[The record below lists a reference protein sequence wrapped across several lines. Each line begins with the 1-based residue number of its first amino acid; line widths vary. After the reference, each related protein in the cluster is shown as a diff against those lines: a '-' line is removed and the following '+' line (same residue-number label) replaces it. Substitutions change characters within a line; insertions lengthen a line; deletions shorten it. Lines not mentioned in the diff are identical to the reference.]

1 MRYQVKAV
9 HPGEGI
15 VSTVL
20 DAASEADARRQAESQ
35 GLRVLS
41 LQAQRGWPGLRAGR
55 RSPAFPLVLFSQE
68 LCTLL
73 TAGLSL
79 VDAIESLGEKEA
91 DPATRKTLTEVTR
104 LLYEGKSFSLALG
117 QFPTVFPE
125 LYIAL
130 VQSSERTGALADA
143 LNRYVTYRTRVDQVR
158 QKIIGASVY
167 PALLLTV
174 GSGVLLFL
182 LGYVVPRFSLVFTD
196 MGRDLPWLSRI
207 LMALGKQIHDHQG
220 AVAGLLALLV
230 AGAWLALR
238 LPSTRAALERGVER
252 LPGIRNRLA
261 LYQLSRLYRSLG
273 ILLQGGIPIVTA
285 LGMARGLLG
294 VAMRPQLDKVTA
306 RIKEG
311 QSLSRALE
319 DHGLA
324 TPVALRMLR
333 AGEQAGNLGVMM
345 ERTADFYDEET
356 NRWIDW
362 FVRLFEPLLMV
373 LVGGLIGI
381 VVILM
386 YIPIFEL
393 ASSIQ

>member
-1 MRYQVKAV
+1 MRFDIKAV
-9 HPGEGI
+9 HPADGI
-15 VSTVL
+15 VRTVL
-20 DAASEADARRQAESQ
+20 DAASEADARRLAENQ

-41 LQAQRGWPGLRAGR
+41 LQTRRTWPVWRRAGA
-55 RSPAFPLVLFSQE
+55 SGGFPLVLFSQE

-73 TAGLSL
+73 NAGLSL
-79 VDAIESLGEKEA
+79 VDAIESLSEKES
-91 DPATRKTLTEVTR
+91 DLGTRKVLAEVTR

-117 QFPTVFPE
+117 QFPGIFPE
-125 LYIAL
+125 LYVAL
-130 VQSSERTGALADA
+130 IQSSEKTGALADA
-143 LNRYVTYRTRVDQVR
+143 LNRYVTYRTRVDLVR
-158 QKIIGASVY
+158 QKVIGASIY

-174 GSGVLLFL
+174 GCAVLLFL

-196 MGRDLPWLSRI
+196 TGRDLPWLSRA
-207 LMALGKQIHDHQG
+207 LMTVGKGIHDHQG
-220 AVAGLLALLV
+220 LVFAALALAI

-238 LPSTRAALERGVER
+238 MPATRARLERAVER

-273 ILLQGGIPIVTA
+273 ILLQGGIPIATA
-285 LGMARGLLG
+285 LGMARGLLSAG
-294 VAMRPQLDKVTA
+294 MRPQLDTVTA
-306 RIKEG
+306 RIREG
-311 QSLSRALE
+311 QPLSRALE
-319 DHGLA
+319 DNGLA
-324 TPVALRMLR
+324 TPVAMRMLR
-333 AGEQAGNLGVMM
+333 AGEQAGNLGLMM

-356 NRWIDW
+356 NRWIEW

-373 LVGGLIGI
+373 LVGGMIGI